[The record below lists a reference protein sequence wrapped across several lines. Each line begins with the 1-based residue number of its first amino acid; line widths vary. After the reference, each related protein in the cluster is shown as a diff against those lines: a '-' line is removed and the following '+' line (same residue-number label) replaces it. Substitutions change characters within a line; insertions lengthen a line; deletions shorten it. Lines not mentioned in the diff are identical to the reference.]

1 MVETFDPIPNRRA
14 QKKYC
19 RFHKDHS
26 HTTEECRDLK
36 GQIKELILKGKLQKF
51 VRKKDHHYWAEEKPK
66 QVDVKRDEEQ
76 DARVI
81 VGKIRMING
90 GPVT

>member
-1 MVETFDPIPNRRA
+1 MVNFTPLNMPMEKLLLQIKDDPNLKWLKPLTPFQTNEIKRSTA
-14 QKKYC
+14 

-51 VRKKDHHYWAEEKPK
+51 VRKKDHHY
-66 QVDVKRDEEQ
+66 
-76 DARVI
+76 
-81 VGKIRMING
+81 
-90 GPVT
+90 